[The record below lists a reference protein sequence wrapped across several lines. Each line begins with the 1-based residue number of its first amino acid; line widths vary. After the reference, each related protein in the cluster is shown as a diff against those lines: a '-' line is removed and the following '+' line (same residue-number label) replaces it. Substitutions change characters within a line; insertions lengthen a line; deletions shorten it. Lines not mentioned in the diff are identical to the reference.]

1 MSPLPTFLGKANRPI
16 EAGETFQ
23 IHIAP
28 NGDWLSEAVDF
39 TAYNEWK
46 DAERAKHPETWTKTQ

>member
-23 IHIAP
+23 IYVAP
-28 NGDWLSEAVDF
+28 SGDLLSESVDF
-39 TAYNEWK
+39 TQLNQWLREQ
-46 DAERAKHPETWTKTQ
+46 RAKATQTETRP